1 MRSKIW
7 GLIALSMLIG
17 MIFSLTTTAVAGNGI
32 KARMKA
38 RLPAIRELKDQHMVG
53 ENNQGFIEFLGNA
66 IENQDIV
73 ESENSDR
80 WSIYDAIANQ
90 QGISADIVGRLR
102 AMKNAERARPGDMI
116 QNENNDWIRK
126 Q

>member
-1 MRSKIW
+1 MKSKIW

-38 RLPAIRELKDQHMVG
+38 RLPAIRELKDSRLAG
-53 ENNQGFIEFLGNA
+53 ENNQGFLEVLGNA
-66 IENQDIV
+66 IKNREVV

-80 WSIYDAIANQ
+80 RMVYDAIANQ
-90 QGISADIVGRLR
+90 QGIQADAVGRLR
-102 AMKNAERARPGDMI
+102 AIKNAERARPGDMI
-116 QNENNDWIRK
+116 QNENNDWIQK
-126 Q
+126 